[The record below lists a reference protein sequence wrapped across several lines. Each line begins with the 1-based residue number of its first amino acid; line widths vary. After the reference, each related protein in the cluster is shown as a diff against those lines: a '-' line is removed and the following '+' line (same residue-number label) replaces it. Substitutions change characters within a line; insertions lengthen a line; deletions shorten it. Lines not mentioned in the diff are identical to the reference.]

1 MIWTI
6 RTTVGRE
13 NAVVE
18 TLSNKIRNT
27 GASVSAILH
36 PDELKGYLFIEGEA
50 VGIEKAIQGVPHI
63 RGLIRKD
70 VSIGDLKKFLDTRKV
85 EIKVARGDI
94 IEITGGPFKNEKGK
108 VTRVD
113 ESKEEITV
121 ELLEAAIP
129 IPVTVP
135 LSGVRLVQSAEAKPK
150 EEEKR

>member
-1 MIWTI
+1 MIWTV

-13 NAVVE
+13 NAVME
-18 TLSNKIRNT
+18 TLTNKIRNT
-27 GASVSAILH
+27 GVAVFAILH

-50 VGIEKAIQGVPHI
+50 AGIEKAIQGVPHV
-63 RGLIRKD
+63 RGLIKRD
-70 VSIGDLKKFLDTRKV
+70 VGMPDLKKFLETKRA

-94 IEITGGPFKNEKGK
+94 IEITGGPFKNEKGR

-135 LSGVRLVQSAEAKPK
+135 LSGVRLVQSAEAKPAEGGK
-150 EEEKR
+150 